1 MTVTSMTGFARRD
14 GASGSTRWSWE
25 VKTVNGKGLDVRLRL
40 PQGFD
45 AVEVQARAA
54 ASRAFARGSCQ
65 IGLALKRET
74 AASAVRVNQNVL
86 DAIIAAMAEASRRL
100 DAAAPRL
107 DGLFAIKGVLES
119 EEPEESEIER
129 EALHGTLL
137 DGLHKALADCAQMR
151 RAEGETLAAI
161 LLGRLTEIEGL
172 AREAEENPARQPAAI
187 RARLADQIG
196 ALLDEAPTLDPDRL
210 HQEALLLAAK
220 VDVRE
225 ELDRLY
231 AHVGAARDLLKQGGA
246 VGRRLDFLAQEFNRE
261 VNTLCSKA
269 NDVSLIA
276 TGLAL
281 KAVVE
286 QFREQ
291 VQNIE

>member
-1 MTVTSMTGFARRD
+1 MTGFARRD
-14 GASGSTRWSWE
+14 GATGSTRWSWE

-45 AVEVQARAA
+45 AVEVKARAA
-54 ASRAFARGSCQ
+54 AAKAFARGSCQ

-74 AASAVRVNQNVL
+74 AAAAVRVNQDVL
-86 DAIIAAMAEASRRL
+86 NAIIAAMAEASRRL

-119 EEPEESEIER
+119 EEPEETESER
-129 EALHGTLL
+129 EALQSALL
-137 DGLHKALADCAQMR
+137 DGLRKALADCAEMR
-151 RAEGETLAAI
+151 RAEGEALASV
-161 LLGRLTEIEGL
+161 LLGRLAEIEVL
-172 AREAEENPARQPAAI
+172 AREAEANPARQPASI
-187 RARLADQIG
+187 KVRLADQIR
-196 ALLDEAPTLDPDRL
+196 ALLNEAPALDPDRL

-231 AHVGAARDLLKQGGA
+231 AHVGAARDLLNQGGA

>member
-14 GASGSTRWSWE
+14 GAIGSTRWSWE

-54 ASRAFARGSCQ
+54 ASKVFARGSCQ
-65 IGLALKRET
+65 IGLALKREAT
-74 AASAVRVNQNVL
+74 ASFVRVNQGVL
-86 DAIIAAMAEASRRL
+86 DAIITAMAEASRKL

-119 EEPEESEIER
+119 EEPEESESER
-129 EALHGTLL
+129 EALHGALL
-137 DGLHKALADCAQMR
+137 GGLQKALADCAQMR

-161 LLGRLTEIEGL
+161 LIGRLGEIEEL
-172 AREAEENPARQPAAI
+172 AREAEGNPARQPAAI
-187 RARLADQIG
+187 RARLADQIR
-196 ALLDEAPTLDPDRL
+196 ALLDESSALDPDRL

>member
-1 MTVTSMTGFARRD
+1 MTGFARRD
-14 GASGSTRWSWE
+14 GATGSTRWSWE
-25 VKTVNGKGLDVRLRL
+25 VKTVNGKGLDVRVRL

-54 ASRAFARGSCQ
+54 AAKAFARGSCQ
-65 IGLALKRET
+65 IGLALKRDA
-74 AASAVRVNQNVL
+74 AASAVRVNQDVL
-86 DAIIAAMAEASRRL
+86 DAVIAAMAEASRRL

-119 EEPEESEIER
+119 EEPEETESER
-129 EALHGTLL
+129 EALHSALL
-137 DGLHKALADCAQMR
+137 DGLRGALADCAEMR
-151 RAEGETLAAI
+151 RAEGDALAAI
-161 LLGRLTEIEGL
+161 LLGRLAEIEAL
-172 AREAEENPARQPAAI
+172 ARDAEANPARQPASI
-187 RARLADQIG
+187 KARLADQIR
-196 ALLDEAPTLDPDRL
+196 ALLNEAPALDPDRL

-231 AHVGAARDLLKQGGA
+231 AHVGAARDLLRQGGA